1 MNLFF
6 NSGGIYC
13 LMEYIGAIREIK
25 RSLQSGRSLNAS
37 RLSAAS
43 PQAEGAYDRASG
55 QAVPLHY
62 YGCSAGAGMMFVC
75 LLVLNDFI
83 SADDLDRLFGEVVD
97 TIVWTDFDTAPIFT
111 ALMTKLTPYV
121 PENITDFTNGRF
133 HVGMTGADGF
143 RFVNQ
148 FQSRQDIYHHIIVG
162 SNIPGISSYPSTI
175 DGVQFMD
182 GVFGLK
188 HDSLP
193 PDTIIFRNTS
203 RAPLSLTIP
212 PLWVRQL
219 LISYGA
225 ENARRNIATYNET
238 GTSRETLATGGTY
251 DISPEQIQW
260 LLWFQS
266 VLPQN
271 PKWRIL

>member
-25 RSLQSGRSLNAS
+25 RSLQSRGSC
-37 RLSAAS
+37 
-43 PQAEGAYDRASG
+43 AECAYDRASGQASG

-83 SADDLDRLFGEVVD
+83 SADDLERLFGEVVD
-97 TIVWTDFDTAPIFT
+97 TIVWTEFDTAPIFT
-111 ALMTKLTPYV
+111 ALMNKLTPYV
-121 PENITDFTNGRF
+121 PDNIADFANGRF

-162 SNIPGISSYPSTI
+162 SNIPGISSYPATI

-182 GVFGLK
+182 GAFGLRK
-188 HDSLP
+188 DSLP
-193 PDTIIFRNTS
+193 LDTIIFRNLS
-203 RAPLSLTIP
+203 RVPLSLTIP
-212 PLWVRQL
+212 PVWVRQL

-225 ENARRNIATYNET
+225 ENARLNIARYPQM
-238 GTSRETLATGGTY
+238 RETLENGGTY
-251 DISPEQIQW
+251 DLTLTQIQW
-260 LLWFQS
+260 FLWLQTA
-266 VLPQN
+266 LPQN
-271 PKWRIL
+271 PKWLILE